1 MAAYDLEE
9 QERIDALKDWWTKWG
24 IWVYAAVGAFLI
36 GVLAVQGWRYYQKSQ
51 GEQAETLFKSVQKT
65 AQEGAAA
72 KETKKLS
79 EAASAIAEK
88 FPGTFYASEAQLM
101 AAKASFDA
109 GDLATSKKH
118 LQWVVDKG
126 PLVHSNVAKVRLA
139 SVLLE
144 EKKFDEALKALD
156 LVKDDAFTS
165 MAADLRGDVLATQ
178 GKREEAR
185 AAYQVAVEKASDR
198 SPMKTLSQAKLDAMG
213 GSTAKPAE
221 KKSDAT
227 DKKANKEVAK

>member
-213 GSTAKPAE
+213 GSTAKPAD
-221 KKSDAT
+221 KKNDAT
-227 DKKANKEVAK
+227 DKKANIEVAK

>member
-51 GEQAETLFKSVQKT
+51 GEQAEMLFKSLQKT

-198 SPMKTLSQAKLDAMG
+198 SSMKTLSQAKLDAMG

>member
-9 QERIDALKDWWTKWG
+9 QERIDALKDWWAKWG
-24 IWVYAAVGAFLI
+24 IWVYAAVCAFLI
-36 GVLAVQGWRYYQKSQ
+36 GVLAVQGWRYYQTSQ

-101 AAKASFDA
+101 AAKATFDA
-109 GDLATSKKH
+109 GDLATAKKH

-185 AAYQVAVEKASDR
+185 AAYQVAVEKAGDR
-198 SPMKTLSQAKLDAMG
+198 SPMKALSQAKLDSMG
-213 GSTAKPAE
+213 GSTAKPAD
-221 KKSDAT
+221 KKNDAT
-227 DKKANKEVAK
+227 DKKANIEVAK

>member
-9 QERIDALKDWWTKWG
+9 QERIDALKDWWAKWG
-24 IWVYAAVGAFLI
+24 IWVYAAVCAFLI

-156 LVKDDAFTS
+156 QI
-165 MAADLRGDVLATQ
+165 G
-178 GKREEAR
+178 R
-185 AAYQVAVEKASDR
+185 AHV
-198 SPMKTLSQAKLDAMG
+198 
-213 GSTAKPAE
+213 
-221 KKSDAT
+221 
-227 DKKANKEVAK
+227 

>member
-9 QERIDALKDWWTKWG
+9 QERIDALKDWWAKWG
-24 IWVYAAVGAFLI
+24 IWIYAAIGAFLV

-51 GEQAETLFKSVQKT
+51 GEQAEVLFNSVQKT

-88 FPGTFYASEAQLM
+88 FPNAFYASEAQLM

-109 GDLATSKKH
+109 NDFAAAKKH

-126 PLVHSNVAKVRLA
+126 PAVHSNVARVRLA

-144 EKKFDEALKALD
+144 EKQFDEALKMLD
-156 LVKDDAFTS
+156 QVKDDAFAS
-165 MAADLRGDVLATQ
+165 MAADLRGDVLVSQ
-178 GKREEAR
+178 GRRDEAR
-185 AAYQVAVEKASDR
+185 AAYQIAVEKAGDR
-198 SPMKTLSQAKLDAMG
+198 SPMKALSQAKLDGVG
-213 GSTAKPAE
+213 GSAVKPADI
-221 KKSDAT
+221 KADAK
-227 DKKANKEVAK
+227 DKKDTKEAAK